1 MFAMMAVETREYN
14 GGRVTGQK
22 GGQLEWHFML
32 PGRGRLPLPG
42 STNDGGRA
50 AEAEERAVSREA
62 ATLSGTKSVGMAPWS
77 CRGSRSR
84 KLMKVHQTST
94 RTVTPACT
102 CDVDKKR
109 RCASVSSC
117 IPQVARIVQID
128 LLPERSASL
137 FHWLS
142 LLLPQ
147 LNPESSMMA
156 TAPVPSGVAHT
167 QPPHAEVQG
176 SPHGRFFLHSTQ
188 LSQVLDKYD
197 TCFANITAMTKVLA
211 QKKEA
216 LPDLLTAFCEA
227 STTIEVLFDHEL
239 QLSARFFHFWFNV
252 FSAMVT
258 PLLFVSRTGHFHCGV
273 CATGPRVPRVLPR
286 GHQHDAQPRVYH
298 GHLRRLGS
306 RVRVDESSKLGPT
319 DETGSDKHGWL
330 PIPKPWQFGLNHG
343 LESLEEMDSE
353 KEEADWVDTW
363 KEHPG
368 TEDSVDNERP
378 EPSSPFKRS
387 MRQRPL
393 PRKEHE
399 QLLTSTKCEMF
410 PFQRRLMGTMDASG
424 EAGVPPLHMCLQPAQ
439 PFMRPHDGIDFAH
452 LGICSCLKAINAE
465 IVDAQSAGYGDIADE
480 VHIKG
485 WLMIGHGLQ
494 HVCGMQL
501 IEGMVKED
509 IRWDVLQNK
518 RGVLDT
524 VVLWC
529 LVGMA
534 AILFAAGSPRK
545 DITHLGL
552 RPHLDGAAQ
561 PQPHSPLPALYLT
574 AAGSVV
580 NDVLSSAKGRGGTHV
595 AFAARGPQGSRRH
608 MDPVQRIGVRVLSS
622 TGVNEE
628 MEVCGEAEVQETAEA
643 EEGCGEVKDG
653 RWQAA
658 SMTRDAVVFF
668 AGCGDGMHHAMADEP
683 KTRKQWAAA
692 HPVTVAVNSM
702 PAQDTV
708 LPAQSNME
716 CAPSLSPTNQSS
728 VNTGLVTRSSKS
740 TLPRETVDILERKM
754 AKLKVV
760 RGALEEEVEVR
771 QAHQETEGQ
780 LNGVAV
786 GLRVIVKDSVKE
798 VVYLSNNRTAECK
811 LGILGANS
819 QSVLTLVKA
828 KYLLPC
834 SLFWPVLTC
843 VAEPEQ
849 LQCQVQQ

>member
-1 MFAMMAVETREYN
+1 MAVF
-14 GGRVTGQK
+14 VTHCND
-22 GGQLEWHFML
+22 LNLYL
-32 PGRGRLPLPG
+32 PHAILF
-42 STNDGGRA
+42 
-50 AEAEERAVSREA
+50 
-62 ATLSGTKSVGMAPWS
+62 TL
-77 CRGSRSR
+77 
-84 KLMKVHQTST
+84 L
-94 RTVTPACT
+94 
-102 CDVDKKR
+102 
-109 RCASVSSC
+109 
-117 IPQVARIVQID
+117 
-128 LLPERSASL
+128 
-137 FHWLS
+137 HWLS
-142 LLLPQ
+142 AQ
-147 LNPESSMMA
+147 
-156 TAPVPSGVAHT
+156 
-167 QPPHAEVQG
+167 
-176 SPHGRFFLHSTQ
+176 FFLHSTQ

-197 TCFANITAMTKVLA
+197 TCFANITATTKVLT

-216 LPDLLTAFCEA
+216 LPDLLTAFCEV

-239 QLSARFFHFWFNV
+239 QLTMVSAGDTVVCMCQLFWRVVTLLPFNTV
-252 FSAMVT
+252 PNLCLKQLV
-258 PLLFVSRTGHFHCGV
+258 VSRLGYTHEMQHVFCHEGINMTHNLGFTMAICDDLGV
-273 CATGPRVPRVLPR
+273 
-286 GHQHDAQPRVYH
+286 
-298 GHLRRLGS
+298 
-306 RVRVDESSKLGPT
+306 
-319 DETGSDKHGWL
+319 HGWL

-353 KEEADWVDTW
+353 KEEADWVDIW

-424 EAGVPPLHMCLQPAQ
+424 EAGVLPLHMCLQPAQ

-452 LGICSCLKAINAE
+452 LGIVYSNIMQWCSCLKAINTE
-465 IVDAQSAGYGDIADE
+465 IADAQSAGYGDIADG

-534 AILFAAGSPRK
+534 AILFAAGSL
-545 DITHLGL
+545 H
-552 RPHLDGAAQ
+552 
-561 PQPHSPLPALYLT
+561 LT

-580 NDVLSSAKGRGGTHV
+580 NDVLSSVADTKCGRWRVVHCGLTRIAAEQAKGRGGTHI
-595 AFAARGPQGSRRH
+595 AFAARGPQGSRRR

-643 EEGCGEVKDG
+643 EEGCGEG
-653 RWQAA
+653 
-658 SMTRDAVVFF
+658 AVMVRTM
-668 AGCGDGMHHAMADEP
+668 DPDKGMHHAMADEP

-692 HPVTVAVNSM
+692 RPVTVAINSM

-716 CAPSLSPTNQSS
+716 F
-728 VNTGLVTRSSKS
+728 
-740 TLPRETVDILERKM
+740 
-754 AKLKVV
+754 
-760 RGALEEEVEVR
+760 
-771 QAHQETEGQ
+771 
-780 LNGVAV
+780 
-786 GLRVIVKDSVKE
+786 GLRFIVKDSVKE

-811 LGILGANS
+811 SGILGANS
-819 QSVLTLVKA
+819 QSVLTLNLSSSNA
-828 KYLLPC
+828 KFSSELSELRTN
-834 SLFWPVLTC
+834 VLSSIDSYSTRS
-843 VAEPEQ
+843 
-849 LQCQVQQ
+849 